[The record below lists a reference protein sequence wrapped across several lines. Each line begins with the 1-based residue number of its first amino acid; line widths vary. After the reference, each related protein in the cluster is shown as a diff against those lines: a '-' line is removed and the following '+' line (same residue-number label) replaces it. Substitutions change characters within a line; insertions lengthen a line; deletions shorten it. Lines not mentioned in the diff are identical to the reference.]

1 MTRWEPFD
9 TNVLLVTYAIVNSQ
23 CWHFRKSVCK
33 SANCGLKVLSCG
45 FANQFLTANIC
56 GFAVKKVE
64 IYCKSADKQHRWDVS
79 VQFTKKKRFYG
90 SMYRQSWV
98 VIFIKYN
105 TPLPSSTVLERLFSK
120 GAAILTAKRAN
131 LTSRNFQQ
139 LIFLKE
145 KLGFLKWKGVT
156 QVDMPSTSSK

>member
-9 TNVLLVTYAIVNSQ
+9 TNVFLVHLCYHQFTVLAFPQIGLQ
-23 CWHFRKSVCK
+23 IRKLRTQGIELRICEPISYRK
-33 SANCGLKVLSCG
+33 HLR
-45 FANQFLTANIC
+45 IC
-56 GFAVKKVE
+56 GKKSWNLPQIRRLTTSLE
-64 IYCKSADKQHRWDVS
+64 CFGTIY
-79 VQFTKKKRFYG
+79 KKKRFYG

-98 VIFIKYN
+98 VVFIKYH

-139 LIFLKE
+139 LFFWKKIRLFEME
-145 KLGFLKWKGVT
+145 KGY
-156 QVDMPSTSSK
+156 TSRHAQHV